1 MKPSIFCI
9 YNGFSSKTIT
19 FLLFVIGFLSV
30 SYAVPPT
37 PPGNIIEGKE
47 ILEGRLRDGR
57 VYYPI
62 IIRLGPQVIE
72 SEVEASISFQDSKIY
87 NMRKEVFFRERM
99 DSNKPAQ
106 IKRNIS
112 IKIDRPGHYEL
123 EIRIRGK
130 INDQEGF
137 SNKMIRHILLEK
149 GGRYRVL
156 SGKKLVRE
164 RRRNRE
170 NTFKENL
177 KKDPENPRIRLL
189 HEETITVPDEI
200 ASKIRPQEEKT
211 QLQIRPQGPSEYI
224 QKFIKERADESWSLQ
239 DPLTILGRLTFLDH
253 DGVWRPLAN
262 ISVNVYDEDFGFDD
276 HLGVTGTDWNG
287 YWSFSVN
294 NDDGWLADGRDI
306 YYTFKLENTRIRV
319 QDCDGIDSTYSW
331 ASAVHDDLSDGTV
344 LNFGTQTG
352 VQNPKTMQ
360 IWNMLNLAWN
370 HAVTTGG
377 RDPGFVDTCYPE
389 DGGTHWDRFWEE
401 IDIGE
406 EYNDG
411 PDVVTHEYAHALMWY
426 AYGDDN
432 PSPGGSH
439 SFGDTNQNKS
449 LAWSEGWATGFMLSA
464 RPDGFYNW
472 HEGDSG
478 RSIENFSSSNRDGN
492 RHEGRVAAAINDMRD
507 FPNDD
512 NGGSLSRGRDGYG
525 DNNSSNRVQLS
536 KMLNDT
542 LWGSYHDDCEDFW
555 YSLSGELTSDQRT
568 LAHEIM
574 YYNWMNVTEPGSC
587 VASKAVVVESRNPEQ
602 VLQGLRKFRDL
613 ALKDFAGGR
622 GFINMYYRNSPELAL
637 ILLRNQ
643 GLRKDVIKIIN
654 HFSQLGYTFAS
665 NKRLRKLSDSGT
677 AVVDANM
684 AESIQSVIRQ
694 VEEKGSLKLR
704 NDLLHVKRAVES
716 IQGLDIRTLQEK
728 LADTK
733 MKQQKNHKK
742 RLKQSILNPNSNKA
756 LRSEEVN
763 SLIKR
768 GDIHKKA
775 REY

>member
-9 YNGFSSKTIT
+9 YNGFSSNIIIIL
-19 FLLFVIGFLSV
+19 FLIFGFLSV
-30 SYAVPPT
+30 SNAVPPT
-37 PPGNIIEGKE
+37 PPGNIMEGKE

-62 IIRLGPQVIE
+62 IARLDPQVIE
-72 SEVEASISFQDSKIY
+72 SEIEAGISFQESKIY
-87 NMRKEVFFRERM
+87 NMKKEVFFRERL
-99 DSNKPAQ
+99 DSNKPAE

-112 IKIDRPGHYEL
+112 IKIDKPGHYEL

-137 SNKMIRHILLEK
+137 SNKMVRHILLEK
-149 GGRYRVL
+149 GGRYRIL
-156 SGKKLVRE
+156 SGKQFVRE
-164 RRRNRE
+164 IRRKRE

-177 KKDPENPRIRLL
+177 KKDPENPKIRLL
-189 HEETITVPDEI
+189 HEETMTVPDEI
-200 ASKIRPQEEKT
+200 ASNIKPQQVKT
-211 QLQIRPQGPSEYI
+211 ELQIRPEGPSEYI
-224 QKFIKERADESWSLQ
+224 KKFIEERATESWSPK
-239 DPLTILGRLTFLDH
+239 DPITVLGRLVFLDH
-253 DGVWRPLAN
+253 DGVWRPLVN
-262 ISVNVYDEDFGFDD
+262 VSVNLYDEDTGFDD
-276 HLGVTGTDWNG
+276 HLGVTATDWNG

-294 NDDGWLADGRDI
+294 NNDGWFADGRDI

-370 HAVTTGG
+370 HAVTAGG

-411 PDVVTHEYAHALMWY
+411 PDVVTHEYAHAVMWY

-449 LAWSEGWATGFMLSA
+449 LSWSEGWATGFMLSA

-478 RSIENFSSSNRDGN
+478 RNIENFSSSNRDGN
-492 RHEGRVAAAINDMRD
+492 RQEGRVAAAINDMLD
-507 FPNDD
+507 YPNDD
-512 NGGSLSRGRDGYG
+512 NNGILNRGRDSYG

-542 LWGSYHDDCEDFW
+542 LWGSYHDDFEDFW
-555 YSLSGELTSDQRT
+555 YSLSGELTSNQRT

-574 YYNWMNVTEPGSC
+574 YYNWMNVSEPGSC
-587 VASKAVVVESRNPEQ
+587 VASKAVVVESREPEQ

-613 ALKDFAGGR
+613 ALKDFSGGR
-622 GFINMYYRNSPELAL
+622 GLINMYYRNSPELAL
-637 ILLRNQ
+637 ILLRDKE
-643 GLRKDVIKIIN
+643 LRQNVIRIIN

-665 NKRLRKLSDSGT
+665 NNRLKKLSDSGA

-684 AESIQSVIRQ
+684 VELIQSVIRQ
-694 VEEKGSLKLR
+694 VEKKGSLELR
-704 NDLLHVKRAVES
+704 NDLLHVKRAVQS
-716 IQGLDIRTLQEK
+716 VQGLDIRTLQEK

-733 MKQQKNHKK
+733 MKQQQNHKK

-768 GDIHKKA
+768 DDKTNKKQLK
-775 REY
+775 